1 MIDFNNALKAMSDA
15 GIPPW
20 NGLAEQ
26 LSARFNQQRYGDLPR
41 WLDALD
47 QLPDLPVDTR
57 RTDLDTVTING
68 SEQIDLREQ
77 LMQFH
82 PWRKGPF
89 SLFGTHIDTEWR
101 SDWKWQRLISY
112 LSPLSGRKVLDIGCG
127 SGYHCWRSHGAGAA
141 FTLGIDPTPL
151 FNVQFRVLQ
160 KYLEY
165 QNVQVLPLGIE
176 DLPAKLHCFDT
187 TFSMGVLY
195 HRKSPIDHLI
205 ELRDTLRP
213 GGELVLE
220 TLVVDGPEGYSLV
233 PSGRYARM
241 GNVWFLPSVATLTNW
256 LEKVRFKNVKVVDLS
271 VTSTEE
277 QRTTEWMTYHS
288 LANFLDPEDSTKTLE
303 GYPAPK
309 RAVIIAEAPTN

>member
-1 MIDFNNALKAMSDA
+1 MIDFNNALKAMTDA
-15 GIPPW
+15 GVNPW
-20 NGLAEQ
+20 PGLAEQ

-47 QLPDLPVDTR
+47 QLPELPVDTR
-57 RTDLDTVTING
+57 RTDLDTVTVSG
-68 SEQIDLREQ
+68 SEQVDLRDQ

-101 SDWKWQRLISY
+101 SDWKWQRLAPH
-112 LSPLSGRKVLDIGCG
+112 LSPLGGRKVLDVGCG

-160 KYLEY
+160 KYLGY

-233 PSGRYARM
+233 PSGRYAKM

-256 LEKVRFKNVKVVDLS
+256 LEKVRFKNVRVVDLNT
-271 VTSTEE
+271 TSTEE
-277 QRTTEWMTYHS
+277 QRTTDWMTYHS
-288 LANFLDPEDSTKTLE
+288 LANFLDPEDSAKTLE

-309 RAVIIAEAPTN
+309 RTVVIAEAPTN

>member
-15 GIPPW
+15 GISPW

-41 WLDALD
+41 WLEALD

-57 RTDLDTVTING
+57 RTDLDTVTVNG
-68 SEQIDLREQ
+68 SEQVDLREQ

-89 SLFGTHIDTEWR
+89 SLFGTHLDTEWR
-101 SDWKWQRLISY
+101 SDWKWQRLVSY